1 MYKIT
6 SHILKALRTEWS
18 SIHLTC
24 SILHIYLS
32 TWIQLHRYITDGHVS
47 SCFMLC
53 ILCGVLVFSHL
64 SLHLLSLTKCPFHL
78 PENYYYH
85 SRFMRNIL
93 FLSPFDPKTPI
104 LLLVICCVPYYPK
117 YILRKEHIAFFCIFS
132 SLSPIRLKSLRAST
146 VSQYCYTPAIVIYRL
161 HKSL

>member
-1 MYKIT
+1 MCFLWNHVLRLYVNSWTLLAFLISYGKMHKIT

-18 SIHLTC
+18 SIRLTC

-32 TWIQLHRYITDGHVS
+32 TWVQLHRYITNGHVS

-64 SLHLLSLTKCPFHL
+64 NLQLHSLTKCPFHL

-85 SRFMRNIL
+85 SRSWGIFS
-93 FLSPFDPKTPI
+93 FY
-104 LLLVICCVPYYPK
+104 LLL
-117 YILRKEHIAFFCIFS
+117 ILR
-132 SLSPIRLKSLRAST
+132 P
-146 VSQYCYTPAIVIYRL
+146 QYCY
-161 HKSL
+161 